1 MSDLFSL
8 EELLKAYDAAYV
20 GPPGG
25 ARKLIE
31 EAPAADV
38 TALAK
43 ELIDRGSVVAL
54 FFRDKTGEE
63 GTTALHGNG
72 RQLVA
77 ALSAMWGSMAEE
89 IPKKKIKL
97 VERELR
103 RTIRAATKMVYKK
116 LGGAGGALPGSAGQK
131 S

>member
-1 MSDLFSL
+1 MTNDLVRR
-8 EELLKAYDAAYV
+8 EALLKAYDAAHV

-31 EAPAADV
+31 EAPAVDA

-43 ELIDRGSVVAL
+43 ELLDRGSVVAL
-54 FFRDKTGEE
+54 FFRDKTEEE

-97 VERELR
+97 VERKLR

-116 LGGAGGALPGSAGQK
+116 LAGGGTDANGRV
-131 S
+131 